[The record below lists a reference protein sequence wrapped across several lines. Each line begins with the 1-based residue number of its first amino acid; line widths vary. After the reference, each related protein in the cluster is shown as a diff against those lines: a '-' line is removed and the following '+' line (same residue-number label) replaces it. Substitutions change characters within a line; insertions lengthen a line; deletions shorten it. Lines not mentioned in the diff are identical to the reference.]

1 MGQLVVL
8 NLGRGNWQQGFPSV
22 IAQLWEAGRA
32 PMQFTG
38 SLPAAP
44 DLENLYRQWR
54 SLYEALYAGLNWRQ
68 SPAAPVPE
76 IEIIEDD
83 VTNVSETEFFALC
96 RELQVRLNGWL
107 DAREFRK
114 IDRSL
119 RTRLHPGDEVRLII
133 TAEDNGVLRLPWC
146 LWQFLEDYPN
156 AEIALSPFEYRR
168 SIKSDLPRT
177 SDRVRILAVL
187 GNAHGIDTEH
197 DRQLLK
203 ALPHAELSFLVE
215 PDLATLNQHLWG
227 SSWDILFFAGH
238 SSSHQGGQMQL
249 NATESISIE
258 QLRYG
263 LKQAIANGLKLA
275 IFNSCDGL
283 ELAHDLADLH
293 IPQVIVMREPVPDR
307 VAQEFLTSVLPA
319 FASGQSL
326 YKAVRQAREH
336 LQTIE
341 HDFPCATWL
350 PVVCQNPA
358 EEPVFWK
365 DWCVQPSHLTPATT
379 PWQRWTKYLP
389 SRRQVWQGLAAS
401 LAITGAVL
409 GVRWMGWLE
418 PLELRALDH
427 LLQVRPH
434 EEPDPRLLIITVD
447 EADIQAQGQDQR
459 RSSLSDATL
468 TRLLEELEQADAQV
482 IGLDVYRDF
491 PVDADQPQL
500 ANQLRESDR
509 LIAVCKSRDAEVD
522 SFGVAPPPEVPKTR
536 LGFSDFLKDE
546 DGVLRRHLLSM
557 TPDPLSPC
565 ATAYSFSSQIAF
577 TYLHAMGISAQFT
590 PTGNLQIGETEF
602 PRLRDRSGGYQSIDA
617 GGNQIL
623 LNYRAL
629 PHPDKI
635 GDQVTLTQ
643 FLQNPAQPN
652 SLRGKVVLIG
662 VTAVSAGDYW
672 ATPYGSDAFR
682 ELSGVFVQAHMVSQI
697 LSAVLDGRSLLW
709 VWSGWQE
716 GLWILGWALVGGG
729 LALCLSPRQV
739 VIGAIGGGAVL
750 YGTCVLLITQGGWVP
765 LIPAA
770 VAFATTTGMVVYLKN
785 KSFST
790 SGQFSET
797 GHLSGVLQIRK

>member
-8 NLGRGNWQQGFPSV
+8 NLGRGNWQQGFPTV
-22 IAQLWEAGRA
+22 IAQLWEAGAA

-38 SLPAAP
+38 SLPAIP
-44 DLENLYRQWR
+44 ELETLYEQWR
-54 SLYEALYAGLNWRQ
+54 SLYEALYAGLHWRRL
-68 SPAAPVPE
+68 SSDPVPE
-76 IEIIEDD
+76 IEILEDD

-96 RELQVRLNGWL
+96 RDLQVRLNAWL
-107 DAREFRK
+107 DSREFRK

-133 TAEDNGVLRLPWC
+133 TAEDNTILRLPWC
-146 LWQFLEDYPN
+146 LWQFLDDYPN

-168 SIKSDLPRT
+168 SIKSGISRT
-177 SDRVRILAVL
+177 HDQVRILAIL
-187 GNAHGIDTEH
+187 GNPDGIDIER
-197 DRQLLK
+197 DRQLLEQ
-203 ALPHAELSFLVE
+203 LPNVELIFLVE
-215 PDLATLNQHLWG
+215 PDLETLNQYLWG

-283 ELAHDLADLH
+283 GLAHDLADLH

-307 VAQEFLTSVLPA
+307 VAQEFLKSVLPA

-336 LQTIE
+336 LQAIE

-358 EEPVFWK
+358 EEPVFWQ
-365 DWCVQPSHLTPATT
+365 DWCVQPRPTEPITV
-379 PWQRWTKYLP
+379 WQRWIKRLP
-389 SRRQVWQGLAAS
+389 TRRQLGQGLAAS
-401 LAITGAVL
+401 IMVTGTLL
-409 GVRWMGWLE
+409 GVRWLGWLE
-418 PLELRALDH
+418 PLELKALDH

-434 EEPDPRLLIITVD
+434 EKPDPRLLVITID

-468 TRLLEELEQADAQV
+468 TQLLAKLEQADAQV

-491 PVDADQPQL
+491 SVEADQPQL
-500 ANQLRESDR
+500 VDQLRQGDR
-509 LIAVCKSRDAEVD
+509 LIAVCKSRDPEVD
-522 SFGVAPPPEVPKTR
+522 SFGVAPPPEVPETR
-536 LGFSDFLKDE
+536 VGFSDFLKDE
-546 DGVLRRHLLSM
+546 DGIVRRHLLSL
-557 TPDPLSPC
+557 TPDPLSRC
-565 ATAYSFSSQIAF
+565 ASAYAFSSQIAF
-577 TYLHAMGISAQFT
+577 HYLEAQGISAQFT
-590 PTGNLQIGETEF
+590 PTGNLQIGQTEF
-602 PRLRDRSGGYQSIDA
+602 HRLRNRYGGYQSVDA

-629 PHPDKI
+629 SHPDKI
-635 GDQVTLTQ
+635 GAQVTLTE
-643 FLQNPAQPN
+643 FLQNPVQPN
-652 SLRGKVVLIG
+652 SLRDKVVLIG
-662 VTAVSAGDYW
+662 VTAASGGDYW
-672 ATPYGSDAFR
+672 ATPYGADAFR

-697 LSAVLDGRSLLW
+697 ISAVLDGRSLLW

-716 GLWILGWALVGGG
+716 GLWILSWAIVGGG
-729 LALCLSPRQV
+729 LALCLRQKQR
-739 VIGAIGGGAVL
+739 VIGVIVMSAAL
-750 YGTCVLLITQGGWVP
+750 YGTCVVLIITGGWVP
-765 LIPAA
+765 LIPSA
-770 VAFATTTGMVVYLKN
+770 VALVTTGGIMTYLKTKSLN
-785 KSFST
+785 PASFSEKG
-790 SGQFSET
+790 SA
-797 GHLSGVLQIRK
+797 